1 MAEQSEKE
9 KQKQKQVH
17 QVAEKKKQGIDDKKK
32 DEDAKMPNAPQLTPA
47 QAQAQA

>member
-17 QVAEKKKQGIDDKKK
+17 QVAEKKKQNAEDSKK
-32 DEDAKMPNAPQLTPA
+32 DEAEKVSAPKMTPLEA
-47 QAQAQA
+47 